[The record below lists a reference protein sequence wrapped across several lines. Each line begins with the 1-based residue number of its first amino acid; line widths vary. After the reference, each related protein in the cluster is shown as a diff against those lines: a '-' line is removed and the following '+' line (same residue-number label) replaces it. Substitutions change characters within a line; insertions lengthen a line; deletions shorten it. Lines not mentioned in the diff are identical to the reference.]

1 MGRKKILIK
10 PISDE
15 RLRNITFNKRKAG
28 LLKKAAELSM
38 LCNIQVCL
46 AFTDVYGNLI
56 NFYSPSI
63 EAINEFQSLYPYKRI
78 YTFTKDDYPNFFGMR
93 KMRKGGGGG

>member
-1 MGRKKILIK
+1 MGRKKIVIK
-10 PISDE
+10 PITDE

-56 NFYSPSI
+56 NFFSPNMEI
-63 EAINEFQSLYPYKRI
+63 IDDFKKLYPYKRV
-78 YTFTKDDYPNFFGMR
+78 YTFTKDDYPNFFGMS
-93 KMRKGGGGG
+93 KMKKKKS